1 MRRTEY
7 RRLRERDPVLTA
19 KCPECPGLMDPHSP
33 LDTCVECHLKAE
45 ARDDFYTDTEM
56 QTDTDTE
63 TQTETEPETDT
74 DAPPRELPD
83 EQMQIDDDADVSD
96 GELRAYEQANDLSQE
111 FAKLERNTI
120 SENELLCPVMSID
133 STKTGGSVAVQVDIP
148 GRPEETETFIMS
160 RPKVW
165 SRRYEFVRF
174 VEAYGYAASDFEH
187 MIKDDVNVRVSQPE
201 AEGGDYELH
210 VPSRTTRESV
220 GLGAVLWPFKTMWG
234 WLNSGDKI
242 DGILVL
248 AGLSSPIILLLSA
261 IITDEAF
268 DTAQASFDA
277 LAGFNII
284 LAMVYFGLI
293 MLAMAA
299 E

>member
-1 MRRTEY
+1 MSERELGPFRR
-7 RRLRERDPVLTA
+7 DMVLIHE
-19 KCPECPGLMDPHSP
+19 CPECPGLMDPHSP

-56 QTDTDTE
+56 QTDT
-63 TQTETEPETDT
+63 ETET
-74 DAPPRELPD
+74 DAPTRELPD
-83 EQMQIDDDADVSD
+83 EQVQIDGDADD
-96 GELRAYEQANDLSQE
+96 MGEELRAYEQANDLSEE

-174 VEAYGYAASDFEH
+174 VEEYGYAASDFEH

-210 VPSRTTRESV
+210 VPSRTTRERV
-220 GLGAVLWPFKTMWG
+220 GLGAVLWPFKAAYKWIGQGNRAGAM
-234 WLNSGDKI
+234 
-242 DGILVL
+242 L
-248 AGLSSPIILLLSA
+248 AVMALSTPIILLISTALIDA
-261 IITDEAF
+261 TF
-268 DTAQASFDA
+268 NTAQASFNT
-277 LAGFNII
+277 LADFNIVLSFVYFGIII
-284 LAMVYFGLI
+284 LALMVG
-293 MLAMAA
+293 
-299 E
+299 EPT